1 MVGVKGKRDVIAKQN
16 TYLKKTWQS
25 IKQTSWKQNQ
35 QPLLQNQ
42 QTPMQNKSSPM
53 QNEPSCIELSLY
65 CVQRGIRRNHTHREI
80 VSQRKRI
87 HQLGCGFSEREVGEI
102 VTRIEIVIKTVLSN
116 KKTYSINLR
125 TFLLVSLFTSG
136 TSYRF
141 WKGRVKKG
149 ENYNFSNLFLATQV
163 FSKLRFP

>member
-1 MVGVKGKRDVIAKQN
+1 MVGVKGKKDFIAKQN

-42 QTPMQNKSSPM
+42 QTPMKNKYSPM
-53 QNEPSCIELSLY
+53 QNEPSCIELSLD
-65 CVQRGIRRNHTHREI
+65 CVQRGLRRNHTPREI

-116 KKTYSINLR
+116 KKTYSI
-125 TFLLVSLFTSG
+125 TFVHFCLYHCLHQAHPIVFERGGS
-136 TSYRF
+136 
-141 WKGRVKKG
+141 KKG
-149 ENYNFSNLFLATQV
+149 KNLSNLFLATQV